1 MVAPSFNFLPLTLS
15 IETVGGISTP
25 LVRRGTPLP
34 ARRTQTFSTAK
45 DNQRAITIQVSLG
58 ESLIAANNI
67 VVATCELVDLPET
80 PRGDPQI
87 EVVFEV
93 DKRCK
98 IKITATEKKTGK
110 QLLSEVDAA
119 SIDLSPNNI
128 EKILVKTT
136 ASINEDRKTVDRIEL
151 QNRATNLLDR
161 AEKYLSSSMDKQVD
175 EAVAALGLS
184 LDKKDFT
191 QIAAETNR
199 LEQLLSRASPGPFDF
214 NFGDIFTDL
223 FGSSKPT
230 QKKSAERAHSARS
243 GRGAEDGLLRRQTQS
258 KPGEIVKSDKGLY
271 STGQYFDA
279 KRMVRDLFADAQSE
293 IIVIDPYVGEDVL
306 ALLTVKR
313 SEVAVMILT
322 GKLSPSF
329 LALARDFNRQYKGI
343 EVRSSKTFHDRFL
356 IIDKKDYYHFGAS
369 LEHLGNKTFMFSKI
383 VEPSII
389 ESLQNQWN
397 EAWINASRQI

>member
-15 IETVGGISTP
+15 IETLGGISTP

-45 DNQRAITIQVSLG
+45 DNQRAVTIQVSLG

-67 VVATCELVDLPET
+67 VVATCELLDLPEA

-93 DKRCK
+93 DRRCK

-110 QLLSEVDAA
+110 QLLSEVDTA
-119 SIDLSPNNI
+119 SIDLSSENI

-136 ASINEDRKTVDRIEL
+136 ASINEDRKTVDRVEL

-191 QIAAETNR
+191 QIAVETNR

-214 NFGDIFTDL
+214 NFGNIFDDL
-223 FGSSKPT
+223 FGSFKPT
-230 QKKSAERAHSARS
+230 QKKSAERPHSPRS
-243 GRGAEDGLLRRQTQS
+243 GKAAEEGLLRKQTQS
-258 KPGEIVKSDKGLY
+258 KPGEIAKSDKGLY

-293 IIVIDPYVGEDVL
+293 IVVIDPYVGEDVL

-313 SEVAVMILT
+313 PQVAVMILT

-343 EVRSSKTFHDRFL
+343 EVRSSKRFHDRFL

-383 VEPSII
+383 LEPSII

-397 EAWINASRQI
+397 DTWINASRQI

>member
-1 MVAPSFNFLPLTLS
+1 MVAPTFDFLPLTLS
-15 IETVGGISTP
+15 IETLGGISTP

-45 DNQRAITIQVSLG
+45 DNQKGITIQVSLG

-67 VVATCELVDLPET
+67 IVATCELNDLPEA
-80 PRGDPQI
+80 PRGDLQI
-87 EVVFEV
+87 EVVFQV

-98 IKITATEKKTGK
+98 VKITATEKKTGK
-110 QLLSEVDAA
+110 QLESQVDAA
-119 SIDLSPNNI
+119 SVDLSPENI
-128 EKILVKTT
+128 TKMIVKTT
-136 ASINEDRKTVDRIEL
+136 SSISEDRKAVDRIEL
-151 QNRATNLLDR
+151 QNRATNLLDQ
-161 AEKYLSSSMDKQVD
+161 AEKYLNSSTDKQVD

-191 QIAAETNR
+191 QIAVETNR
-199 LEQLLSRASPGPFDF
+199 LQQLLSRAAPGFFEFSFGNIFEDF
-214 NFGDIFTDL
+214 
-223 FGSSKPT
+223 FGSKAT
-230 QKKSAERAHSARS
+230 QKKSAERPHSTTS
-243 GRGAEDGLLRRQTQS
+243 GKGAEDGLLRKQTQP
-258 KPGEIVKSDKGLY
+258 KTGEITKSDKGLY
-271 STGQYFDA
+271 STGQFFDA
-279 KRMVRDLFADAQSE
+279 KKMVRDLFADAQSE
-293 IIVIDPYVGEDVL
+293 IVVIDPYVGEDVL

-322 GKLSPSF
+322 GKLSPSV

-343 EVRSSKTFHDRFL
+343 EVRSSTRFHDRFL

-383 VEPSII
+383 GEPSII

-397 EAWINASRQI
+397 DAWINASRHI